1 MGLKVKLYE
10 KVLGG
15 VGFKKG
21 VWKGS
26 MGFENKEWKSSRG
39 SRVLSRFFEWVLRA
53 FIKGYI
59 RVPMGLKNR
68 VEKVSR
74 VLGRG
79 WIMIS
84 DSNNSQGNIYIK
96 KVSAQ
101 NNMKPISKLE
111 GKNITNKK

>member
-1 MGLKVKLYE
+1 MGSKGLYE
-10 KVLGG
+10 RVY
-15 VGFKKG
+15 
-21 VWKGS
+21 KGS
-26 MGFENKEWKSSRG
+26 NG
-39 SRVLSRFFEWVLRA
+39 S
-53 FIKGYI
+53 KD
-59 RVPMGLKNR
+59 R